1 MVLWF
6 KERGTKYGPSDRAIA
21 AETEGE
27 QMQSKSSRRTTTI
40 VEAAKVLGVGRNQAY
55 EAARRRGE
63 IPTIRI
69 GKRLLVPLAAL
80 ERLLQETA

>member
-1 MVLWF
+1 M
-6 KERGTKYGPSDRAIA
+6 ESN
-21 AETEGE
+21 
-27 QMQSKSSRRTTTI
+27 SSRRTTTI

-55 EAARRRGE
+55 EAARRGE

-80 ERLLQETA
+80 ERLLQEAA